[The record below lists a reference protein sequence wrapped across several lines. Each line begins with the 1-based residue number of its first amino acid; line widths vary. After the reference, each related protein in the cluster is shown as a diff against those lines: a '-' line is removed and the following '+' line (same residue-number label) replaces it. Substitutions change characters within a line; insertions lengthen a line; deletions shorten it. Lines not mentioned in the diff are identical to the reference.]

1 MSIPDQLLASAA
13 SALASGGVTIDFD
26 RTVWI
31 QMALFT
37 ALILILTPTLFRP
50 LLRLF
55 DERERRT
62 EGARG
67 EARAMQERAAQV
79 LAKYEAELE
88 KVQRVAA
95 EERERVRAET
105 LKLESSILEEAQK
118 ATARIVEEGRQRIA
132 TEVTRLKAQLDGRS
146 QDLGEAIVSRT
157 IGRKA
162 S

>member
-1 MSIPDQLLASAA
+1 MSIPDQLLASTA
-13 SALASGGVTIDFD
+13 SVLASGGVTIDFD

-31 QMALFT
+31 QMVLFT

-62 EGARG
+62 EGARA

-88 KVQRVAA
+88 QVQRVAA
-95 EERERVRAET
+95 EERERVRADT
-105 LKLESSILEEAQK
+105 LKLETKIIEEAQQ
-118 ATARIVEEGRQRIA
+118 ATNRTVEEGRQRIA
-132 TEVTRLKAQLDGRS
+132 VEVNKLRALLDGRS
-146 QDLGEAIVSRT
+146 QVLGEAIVASA